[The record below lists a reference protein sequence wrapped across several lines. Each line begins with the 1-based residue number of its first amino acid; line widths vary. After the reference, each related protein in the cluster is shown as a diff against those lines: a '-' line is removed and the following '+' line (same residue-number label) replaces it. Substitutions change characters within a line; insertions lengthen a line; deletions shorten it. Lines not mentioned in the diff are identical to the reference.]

1 MSAEVRDW
9 SGKSVL
15 VVGLRMTGSAVA
27 RSFLGRGAHVT
38 VVEERPGAE
47 GYKVLR
53 DELLAAGAEI
63 IESPEHSEWISLVS
77 RVDLVVPSPGVP
89 PSHAVMIAAA
99 DLGVTVRG
107 DIDLAVGDSLVP
119 VVAVT
124 GTNGKTT
131 VTTLITA
138 MLEAAGLRAGAAGN
152 IGWAV
157 MDAQKR
163 AFDVLVVEVSS
174 FQLHSTTEA
183 FSPSV
188 SVLLNIAEDHT
199 DWHGSFAEYSLD
211 KSRIFRNQGPEGLLV
226 FNADDPIVAALATE
240 SQGRSLSFSINPEAK
255 SGYRIQNGELITP
268 DGARIVRISD
278 LPLKAPHDLANALA
292 ASAAALNSGAN
303 IESVRAALLSFARLH
318 HRAEPIGENQG
329 VVFIND
335 SKATN
340 PHATITAVGGYG
352 SCVLIAGG
360 RNKGID
366 LSILRPLSK
375 KLRGVVAIG
384 EAAPE
389 IEAAFDG
396 ATPTRVATSMKD
408 AVRFAAEMS
417 KPGDVVLLSPAC
429 ASFDWY
435 RSYEER
441 GDSFVFEVEAFITG
455 AKQ

>member
-1 MSAEVRDW
+1 MSGESNDW
-9 SGKSVL
+9 SGERVL

-27 RSFLGRGAHVT
+27 RSFLSRGAEVT
-38 VVEERPGAE
+38 VVEERPGAL
-47 GYKVLR
+47 GYAELR
-53 DELLAAGAEI
+53 DELIAAGAQI
-63 IESPEHSEWISLVS
+63 IEAPEESEWRSLVAG
-77 RVDLVVPSPGVP
+77 VGLVVPSPGVA
-89 PSHAVMIAAA
+89 PSHAVMIAA
-99 DLGVTVRG
+99 LNQGVPVRG
-107 DIDLAVGDSLVP
+107 DIDLAVGESSVP

-131 VTTLITA
+131 VTTLIAA
-138 MLEAAGLRAGAAGN
+138 MLEANGVRAGAAGN

-157 MDAQKR
+157 MDAQQR

-199 DWHGSFAEYSLD
+199 DWHGSFGEYSQD
-211 KSRIFRNQGPEGLLV
+211 KAQVFRHQGPADLLV
-226 FNADDPIVAALATE
+226 YNSDDPIVASLALEAP
-240 SQGRSLSFSINPEAK
+240 GRTLSFSIDPGAT
-255 SGYRIQNGELITP
+255 SGYRIHNGALVTP
-268 DGARIVRISD
+268 DGDRIARIAD
-278 LPLKAPHDLANALA
+278 LPLQAPHDLANALA

-303 IESVRAALLSFARLH
+303 IESVHAALLSFARLH

-329 VVFIND
+329 VSFIND

-340 PHATITAVGGYG
+340 PHATITAVGGYE

-384 EAAPE
+384 ECAAE
-389 IEAAFDG
+389 IEAAFEG
-396 ATPTRVATSMKD
+396 TTQTRVATTMKD

-441 GDSFVFEVEAFITG
+441 GDSFVSEVEAFIAG
-455 AKQ
+455 ASQ

>member
-1 MSAEVRDW
+1 MSAEARDW

-27 RSFLGRGAHVT
+27 RSFLSRGAQVT
-38 VVEERPGAE
+38 VVEERPGAH
-47 GYKVLR
+47 GYAELR
-53 DELLAAGAEI
+53 DELLAVGARI
-63 IESPEHSEWISLVS
+63 VESPAQSEWRSLVEG
-77 RVDLVVPSPGVP
+77 VDLVVPSPGVP
-89 PSHAVMIAAA
+89 PSHAVMIAA
-99 DLGVTVRG
+99 LNQGVPVRG
-107 DIDLAVGDSLVP
+107 DIDLAVGESLVP

-131 VTTLITA
+131 VTTLIAA
-138 MLEAAGLRAGAAGN
+138 MLEATGLRAGAAGN

-157 MDAQKR
+157 MDAQQR

-174 FQLHSTTEA
+174 FQLHSTTA
-183 FSPSV
+183 TFSPAV

-199 DWHGSFAEYSLD
+199 DWHGSFAQYSED
-211 KSRIFRNQGPEGLLV
+211 KSRIFSYQGPADLLV
-226 FNADDPIVAALATE
+226 FNADDPIVAALTLEAP
-240 SQGRSLSFSINPEAK
+240 GRTVSFSIDPEAR
-255 SGYRIQNGELITP
+255 SGYRISNGDLITP
-268 DGARIVRISD
+268 DGARIARIED
-278 LPLKAPHDLANALA
+278 LALKAPHDLANALA
-292 ASAAALNSGAN
+292 ASAAALSSGAN
-303 IESVRAALLSFARLH
+303 IESVHAALLSFARLH

-329 VVFIND
+329 VAFIND

-340 PHATITAVGGYG
+340 PHATITAVGGYA

-375 KLRGVVAIG
+375 NLRGVVAIG

-396 ATPTRVATSMKD
+396 ATPTRVATNMKD

-435 RSYEER
+435 KSYEER
-441 GDSFVFEVEAFITG
+441 GESFVAEVEAFISG
-455 AKQ
+455 ADQ